1 MKRVKH
7 GAATLRRQS
16 GFSLVEAAVALM
28 IAGVAAVGFWQT
40 MGIRWAEENSER
52 VNSQMNR
59 AEAAMASFA
68 GMNGRLPCPAAG
80 ANGVEVCTKT
90 DGDFLEGQFP
100 YAAVGLPEPELG
112 KLQYAVRKDLISTGG
127 WEFSALVNNEQI
139 GLNGDPDAKPR
150 SLEGLVANTFDN
162 VLDLC
167 ATLSQGTSGSTGP
180 LSAFEIT
187 TDPDDL
193 RMAGL
198 GQGQRLAVSA
208 AQVSGHLGC
217 GPIVAV
223 SGRGQYNAHLSAAIM
238 AKSAQDF
245 REQLEL
251 SYAIYVL
258 EVAEG
263 AWSVGSHT
271 YGMLMDWAKFPQT
284 VSAIHAKFYSPGLA
298 GAIATSAQ
306 AIVTKA
312 MGLAS
317 WGARVSNLARFSNN
331 LVNYREHL
339 RIANELVETSLAN
352 YAKATNHAMLGST
365 SAYFLREQSEPAV
378 LPPAPGVASKYGVNG
393 TAQGMLAKAQ
403 DRASGL
409 GQGPALSAH
418 PSLPDGPPRDELV
431 LDEGILDV
439 DGIVNEM
446 GGGRKTSDEPLIS
459 VNPGDIA
466 GLRGQIAEREKDA
479 LGFDAAVRGEL
490 DSELRSNDFGSGK
503 LDPDNFDPETYDAGA
518 YDPKTFNP
526 KAFDASKQDWSAY
539 KNFIEQRGYDI
550 PADPPPP
557 TTTP

>member
-1 MKRVKH
+1 MKRVKQ
-7 GAATLRRQS
+7 GAATTRRQS

-40 MGIRWAEENSER
+40 MGIRWAEENSDR
-52 VNSQMNR
+52 VNSQMTR
-59 AEAAMASFA
+59 AEAAAASFA
-68 GMNGRLPCPAAG
+68 GMYGRLPCPASG
-80 ANGVEVCTKT
+80 PSGVEVCTES
-90 DGDFLEGQFP
+90 DGAYFHGWFP
-100 YAAVGLPEPELG
+100 YATVGLPQPELG
-112 KLQYAVRKDLISTGG
+112 KLKYAVRADLIATDG
-127 WEFSALVNNEQI
+127 WAFRALVNSKPI
-139 GLNGDPDAKPR
+139 GLASGPDAKPR
-150 SLEGLVANTFDN
+150 SLEDLVANTYDH

-167 ATLSQGTSGSTGP
+167 ATLSQVAAGSAGP
-180 LSAFEIT
+180 LSALEIT
-187 TDPDDL
+187 TAADDL

-223 SGRGQYNAHLSAAIM
+223 SGRGQYNAHLSGAIM

-339 RIANELVETSLAN
+339 RIANELVDTSLAN
-352 YAKATNHAMLGST
+352 YAKATENAMLGST

-378 LPPAPGVASKYGVNG
+378 LPPPPGVASKYGENG

-403 DRASGL
+403 DRATGL

-418 PSLPDGPPRDELV
+418 PSLPDGPPREKLIPE
-431 LDEGILDV
+431 EGILDV
-439 DGIVNEM
+439 DGIVGAM
-446 GGGRKTSDEPLIS
+446 GGRSETSNEPLIS
-459 VNPGDIA
+459 VDPGDIA
-466 GLRGQIAEREKDA
+466 GLRGQIADRQKDA
-479 LGFDAAVRGEL
+479 LGFDAAARGQLDPEL
-490 DSELRSNDFGSGK
+490 SSYDFGSGK

-518 YDPKTFNP
+518 YDPKTFDP
-526 KAFDASKQDWSAY
+526 KAFDASKQNWSAY
-539 KNFIEQRGYDI
+539 KKFIELRGFDI
-550 PADPPPP
+550 PADPPPTSP
-557 TTTP
+557 P